1 MGLGKIIARIKFLR
15 EILDIPQENRYREKV
30 LSGGFKASH
39 SFLEGCAMSVS
50 TSVGTEERSRR
61 RAGAIQALSELSR
74 RADAPQIVERLD
86 DGLTLLRNQLYTR
99 LHADVERNFGTD
111 SMLMPLS
118 QALTEHKAKGEIEA
132 FLVAEVLDEL
142 SFAGTLSQ
150 SEQNRHWLQELRFTG
165 RQDRT
170 ALETRA
176 ESYLGLQ
183 SRERQMEFSD
193 RLEESLREARLA
205 PLVLYQLFPLSVRA
219 ITALAFGDHLRGG
232 EIRNRQASLLPCIS
246 YCRNC
251 HGRLMEVDEMC
262 RECGNPVWTIRWMSQ
277 PD

>member
-1 MGLGKIIARIKFLR
+1 
-15 EILDIPQENRYREKV
+15 
-30 LSGGFKASH
+30 
-39 SFLEGCAMSVS
+39 MSVA
-50 TSVGTEERSRR
+50 TSVVTEERCRR
-61 RAGAIQALSELSR
+61 RTAAIQALSALGR
-74 RADAPQIVERLD
+74 RADGPQIVERLD

-99 LHADVERNFGTD
+99 LHADVEHNFGKD

-118 QALTEHKAKGEIEA
+118 QALTEHKAKSEIES

-142 SFAGTLSQ
+142 TLAGTLPQ
-150 SEQNRHWLQELRFTG
+150 PEKNRLWLQELRFTG
-165 RQDRT
+165 YHDR
-170 ALETRA
+170 ADMEVRA
-176 ESYLGLQ
+176 EKYFGLQ

-219 ITALAFGDHLRGG
+219 ITALAFGDHLRAG
-232 EIRNRQASLLPCIS
+232 EIRNRQASLLPCIT

-251 HGRLMEVDEMC
+251 HGGLMEVDESC
-262 RECGNPVWTIRWMSQ
+262 RECGNPVWTIRWMTQ